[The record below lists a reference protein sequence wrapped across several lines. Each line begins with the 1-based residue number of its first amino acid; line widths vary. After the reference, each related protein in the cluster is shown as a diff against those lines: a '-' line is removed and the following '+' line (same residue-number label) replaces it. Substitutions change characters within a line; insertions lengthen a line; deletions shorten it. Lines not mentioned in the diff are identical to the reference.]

1 MHDKELFVAAEGIY
15 TGQFLYCGK
24 KAQLVVGNTLPI
36 GSMPEGSIICNVEA
50 KLGDRGVLAKASG
63 EYCIL
68 ISHNPDTLSLTPPH
82 TPVTASWIEKAQLP
96 ALQEV
101 FDLQV
106 DYSSHTGN
114 KTIDTNGMKRM
125 DAFNDWVFTL
135 SSYDTV
141 ICGGHSLWFR
151 SYFRAF
157 LPQDVKAKWKD
168 KKMVNGGAVALT
180 LMRVKDTQGNWRYAI
195 DEKSVEVIYG
205 GF

>member
-1 MHDKELFVAAEGIY
+1 
-15 TGQFLYCGK
+15 
-24 KAQLVVGNTLPI
+24 
-36 GSMPEGSIICNVEA
+36 
-50 KLGDRGVLAKASG
+50 
-63 EYCIL
+63 
-68 ISHNPDTLSLTPPH
+68 
-82 TPVTASWIEKAQLP
+82 VTASWIEKAQLP